1 MMNEVGKA
9 VACWVSRHIDGSA
22 RIVVVKSTRTTIGKR
37 SWDMTKAKG
46 LGKGWEEI
54 EAALVEHGLEVGVEH
69 LDQCQAGQRD
79 ESVQRVWAARR
90 EQVLAKITI
99 AKLKKL

>member
-1 MMNEVGKA
+1 
-9 VACWVSRHIDGSA
+9 
-22 RIVVVKSTRTTIGKR
+22 
-37 SWDMTKAKG
+37 MTKAKG
-46 LGKGWEEI
+46 LDKGWEEI

-79 ESVQRVWAARR
+79 ENVQRVWAARR